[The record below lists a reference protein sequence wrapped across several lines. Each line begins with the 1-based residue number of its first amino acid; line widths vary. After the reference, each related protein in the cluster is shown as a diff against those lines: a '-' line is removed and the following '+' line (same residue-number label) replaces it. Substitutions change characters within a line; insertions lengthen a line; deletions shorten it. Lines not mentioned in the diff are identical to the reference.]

1 MHIALQVLTT
11 AQALDKAAVRI
22 FKPHGVTPAQFNVL
36 ALLSDQSG
44 GMCASD
50 IAEALIV
57 DPSNVTGLVKRMK
70 KDGLL
75 AELDNPADRRQRIVG
90 LTGEGRRIWESAGKD
105 YERCLAALDTPLTRA
120 AVASAEKLLQQL
132 VVGAASLP

>member
-11 AQALDKAAVRI
+11 AQALDKAAVRV

-36 ALLSDQSG
+36 SLLSDQPQ

-50 IAEALIV
+50 IAHALIV

-70 KDGLL
+70 KDGLVV
-75 AELDNPADRRQRIVG
+75 ELENAADRRQRIVG
-90 LTGEGRRIWESAGKD
+90 LSPQGRRIWEAASRD
-105 YERCLAALDTPLTRA
+105 YERCLAALDAPLTRA
-120 AVASAEKLLQQL
+120 AVAGAEKLLQQI
-132 VVGAASLP
+132 VVCAASLP